1 MLTLKEYRAMKEKSL
16 RVFRRWEILKA
27 GRGMLWRKGLER
39 QRCLLLQCGVIP
51 AVGSPSTSL
60 QMLFTKHRKSC
71 SRNPVDQKGPEEMD
85 NLCGAWKHME
95 VGEMEGTLMNMAL
108 LLEKEE
114 ERPPRQ
120 LSPGS
125 SLCVLLMPACRAGGG
140 EGSGWLWCKA
150 MWGSHGAQD
159 PLTGAA
165 PGVME
170 LQPHWGRVQ
179 RPPDW
184 DLHAKGSRQ
193 GRSPYPSWPRHLL
206 FPVTT
211 TLNQLQLCPE
221 LAEQMD
227 DVPLLQGWF
236 EGNHWVICHH
246 CCLQDSY
253 LSPGS
258 ERKWRR
264 WLLHPQSHQ

>member
-1 MLTLKEYRAMKEKSL
+1 
-16 RVFRRWEILKA
+16 
-27 GRGMLWRKGLER
+27 MLWRKGLER

-140 EGSGWLWCKA
+140 GGSGWLWCKA

-159 PLTGAA
+159 PLTGAV

-179 RPPDW
+179 RPSDW

-193 GRSPYPSWPRHLL
+193 GRSPPHH
-206 FPVTT
+206 
-211 TLNQLQLCPE
+211 
-221 LAEQMD
+221 D
-227 DVPLLQGWF
+227 QGTF
-236 EGNHWVICHH
+236 CF
-246 CCLQDSY
+246 Q
-253 LSPGS
+253 
-258 ERKWRR
+258 
-264 WLLHPQSHQ
+264 